1 MTIRGG
7 CLLEVCLD
15 TPAGLMAALAG
26 GAERIE
32 LCSALAL
39 SGLTPAPGLMHLA
52 ARQSVP
58 SYAMIRPR
66 PGDFCFSPAEID
78 VMRVDIDAVRAA
90 GLPGVVL
97 GASRPTGELDADALG
112 RLVEHA
118 NGLGLTLHRA
128 FDVAPDLPAAL
139 ETAIGLG
146 FERVLTSGGE
156 RSAIAGAD
164 RLRDLVCQAGGRIS
178 IMAGSGVTASNVR
191 ALVDETG
198 VREVHGAFSR
208 TRTAPAG
215 PERLQALGFVVE
227 QVETDQAAVAAAR
240 AALDL

>member
-1 MTIRGG
+1 MIPGG
-7 CLLEVCLD
+7 RLLEVCVD
-15 TPAGLMAALAG
+15 TPAGLQAALDG
-26 GAERIE
+26 GADRVE

-39 SGLTPAPGLMHLA
+39 SGLTPSPSLMKLA
-52 ARQSVP
+52 ARQARP
-58 SYAMIRPR
+58 SFAMIRPR

-78 VMRVDIDAVRAA
+78 VMRGDIDTAREA

-97 GASRPTGELDADALG
+97 GASRPDGELDAYALG
-112 RLVEHA
+112 RLVEHSR
-118 NGLGLTLHRA
+118 GLAITLHRA
-128 FDVAPDLPAAL
+128 FDVSPDLAAAL
-139 ETAIGLG
+139 ETAVDLG